1 MIYQQHEILKRFI
14 SGELDH
20 TSELEALWPQQPDAS
35 HLLVACNPQDY
46 SASAMAKA
54 VEDCDAQLL
63 GLSVTGMRDSAGRP
77 VVALTVGSASADGAA
92 RSLERYG
99 YEVIHTRSAAEGPE
113 HARNMER
120 LGELLHYLEM

>member
-14 SGELDH
+14 SGQLDR
-20 TSELEALWPQQPDAS
+20 TEELEALWPQQSDAS

-46 SASAMAKA
+46 SASVMAKA

-63 GLSVTGMRDSAGRP
+63 GLSVTGMRDSSGRP
-77 VVALTVGSASADGAA
+77 VVALTVGSTSADGAA

-99 YEVIHTRSAAEGPE
+99 YEVIHTRSSAKGPE